1 MSSSILADDAPKSRA
16 EIRKLE
22 KRHAALAPRSLA
34 YYLEH
39 VVINANPEPRRFG
52 LIAEPWQRELI
63 GRKVP
68 MLEGLAGV
76 RPHAGPWSFCDILAR
91 GHDKTSLEGRLATWL
106 LLASRRPIQ
115 GYILAEDKDQGA
127 LVLDALATEA
137 RLNPWVDAQLRIV
150 KNEVTGPGGKVE
162 VVPADAGS
170 AYGFR
175 GNLFIFDEFCN
186 WRKPKCKDVW
196 TAVDSGTEKITPRVL
211 GVVSNAGYYGSWQ
224 HAVYE
229 RFCADPDF
237 QIWDKKGQLAS
248 WMSPERVAAL
258 KARLPAA
265 EGRRLFDNYWIDV
278 GEDAGYLTVAEAQ
291 ACVDPSLPYRMFRQA
306 GVDNYVLIVDY
317 GPKRD
322 RTVFLVAHADPTGR
336 VVVDRIDVLTGTVA
350 VEAVQQ
356 RIDTLIR
363 LFAPARIVIDPY
375 QMLGVIEGLRRRG
388 QPVEEVKFRGGTL
401 NHELCECLR
410 TAVSHRRVA
419 WYPGAGS
426 LGADDTLETE
436 LGRLVTKRKEYGFRF
451 DHEATGH
458 DDRAFCLALAIHQCP
473 GIPAA

>member
-1 MSSSILADDAPKSRA
+1 MSRL
-16 EIRKLE
+16 
-22 KRHAALAPRSLA
+22 SLG

-63 GRKVP
+63 GRKIP
-68 MLEGLAGV
+68 MLEGLAGL
-76 RPHAGPWSFCDILAR
+76 RPNPGPWSFCDILAR

-137 RLNPWVDAQLRIV
+137 RLNPWIDAQLRIV
-150 KNEVTGPGGKVE
+150 KNEVTGPGGKIE

-186 WRKPKCKDVW
+186 WRKPRCRDVW

-211 GVVSNAGYYGSWQ
+211 GVVSNAGYIGSWQ
-224 HAVYE
+224 HEVYK
-229 RFCADPDF
+229 RFCADSDF
-237 QIWDKKGQLAS
+237 QIWDRKGQLAS
-248 WMSPERVAAL
+248 WMSPARVAKL
-258 KARLPAA
+258 KERLSPA
-265 EGRRLFDNYWIDV
+265 EGRRLFDNEWIDV
-278 GEDAGYLTVAEAQ
+278 GEDLGYLTYGQAT
-291 ACVDPSLPYRMFRQA
+291 ACVRPDLVYRMFRQP
-306 GVDNYVLIVDY
+306 GVTNYVVVVDY

-322 RTVFLVAHADPTGR
+322 RTVFLVAHAAADGT
-336 VVVDRIDVLTGTVA
+336 VVVDRMDVLSGEVPVETVK
-350 VEAVQQ
+350 E
-356 RIDTLIR
+356 RLDTLLR
-363 LFAPARIVIDPY
+363 LFRPERIVIDPF
-375 QMLGVIEGLRRRG
+375 QMLGVIEGLRGRG
-388 QPVEEVKFRGGTL
+388 EPVEEVKFRSGAL

-426 LGADDTLETE
+426 LGADDTLEHE
-436 LGRLVTKRKEYGFRF
+436 LSRLITVRKSYGFRF

-458 DDRAFCLALAIHQCP
+458 DDRAFCLALAVRVCP
-473 GIPAA
+473 TLLA